1 MHDVLKYYITLNSFS
16 YFLGGKSLLKLSLKI
31 KNNNNNSGL
40 YEGEACFRS
49 LKLFVLV
56 YIFLKCILIGHIMVD
71 CTDMVTSV
79 SEVISTTT
87 LVPSTDTD
95 DIITIDPTLKDDL
108 SDESMVETDPGLS
121 ATSSRVFLRIPNIG
135 FA

>member
-1 MHDVLKYYITLNSFS
+1 
-16 YFLGGKSLLKLSLKI
+16 
-31 KNNNNNSGL
+31 
-40 YEGEACFRS
+40 
-49 LKLFVLV
+49 
-56 YIFLKCILIGHIMVD
+56 MVD